1 MEAIEEGVRPVSR
14 TFNCLDEK
22 TREVGL
28 SSATDAVEAGRLVV
42 IPTDTVYGVGCNAFN
57 PEAVNRLLQAKRRGP
72 DMPVPVLVGSWDTVR
87 GLSRDYTRQ
96 MNVLI
101 EAFWPGGLSIVV
113 PQAPSL
119 TWNLGDT
126 NGSVMLRMPL
136 QKLAIELLQKTG
148 PMAVSSANISGQP
161 PALNAKEAEE
171 QLGNSVSVYLEGGQA
186 EIGTPSTIIDLTQ
199 ATPTILREGAIPSEK
214 IFEVL
219 KAQT

>member
-1 MEAIEEGVRPVSR
+1 MEATEKGVRPVSR

-28 SSATDAVEAGRLVV
+28 NSAADAVEAGRLVV
-42 IPTDTVYGVGCNAFN
+42 IPTDTVY
-57 PEAVNRLLQAKRRGP
+57 

-219 KAQT
+219 KAQA